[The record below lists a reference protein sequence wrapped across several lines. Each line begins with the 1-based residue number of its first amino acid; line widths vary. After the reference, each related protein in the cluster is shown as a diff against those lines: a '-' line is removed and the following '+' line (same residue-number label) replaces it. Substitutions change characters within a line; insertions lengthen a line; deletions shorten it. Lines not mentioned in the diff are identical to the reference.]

1 MTLSNFRLR
10 IMINELFTQLC
21 ILTFQTFITAL
32 VLYVSLIVYMLFAN
46 INILNVYNVYENS
59 LYIAQQLAYNTS
71 VSSVSDTYVSSVT
84 DTIFCFVTL
93 ATVVTTINFY
103 TIEPLYKFFH
113 KKIAMFTEKLFG
125 SIVI

>member
-1 MTLSNFRLR
+1 
-10 IMINELFTQLC
+10 
-21 ILTFQTFITAL
+21 
-32 VLYVSLIVYMLFAN
+32 MLFADV
-46 INILNVYNVYENS
+46 NILNVYNVYENS

-71 VSSVSDTYVSSVT
+71 VSSVS

-113 KKIAMFTEKLFG
+113 KKIAIFTERLFG
-125 SIVI
+125 SVII